1 MLSLNRSLVFR
12 HSAYRSW
19 ESALFG
25 FSSIARLNSR
35 SAVGQSQS
43 AKNTAYA
50 SAACARQACRR
61 VLAPSLPLLSPSE
74 SCRWGKDNS
83 IRLQAR
89 SKSQP
94 DPHRPE
100 RSRALCRLLVG
111 NTRCPSL
118 ARLLLFGLRDTCPS
132 NKADKPRDLS
142 RTSCSNASFLRSSAE
157 PADFQIQ
164 QLRSPVGQRGCQ
176 PASGCTADPKAV
188 CLRVRPRVRA
198 YGEVVAPLNDPA
210 SDQRLHAKLTRH
222 LLRFNITLFV
232 TESRRARDNLN
243 IRESR

>member
-1 MLSLNRSLVFR
+1 MLSPNRSLVFR

-35 SAVGQSQS
+35 SACGQSQS

-50 SAACARQACRR
+50 SAACASAS
-61 VLAPSLPLLSPSE
+61 VSSSSSAFVAAAFAFGKLSL
-74 SCRWGKDNS
+74 GKDNS

-100 RSRALCRLLVG
+100 RSRGLCRLLVG

-118 ARLLLFGLRDTCPS
+118 ARLLLFGWRDTCPS

-164 QLRSPVGQRGCQ
+164 QLRSPVGQR
-176 PASGCTADPKAV
+176 ASF
-188 CLRVRPRVRA
+188 
-198 YGEVVAPLNDPA
+198 
-210 SDQRLHAKLTRH
+210 RLHC
-222 LLRFNITLFV
+222 
-232 TESRRARDNLN
+232 
-243 IRESR
+243 